1 MEKGAWTQVNTLA
14 ALLSLGGV
22 VLIVKPQ
29 PLFGMSAKE
38 GVGDTVLGVVCAFTA
53 AIAQAGLNMTIRLM
67 RDENTSVITL
77 YAMVSAVE

>member
-1 MEKGAWTQVNTLA
+1 MEKGAWTRADTLA

-29 PLFGMSAKE
+29 PFFGTSARE
-38 GVGDTVLGVVCAFTA
+38 GVGDIVLGIVCAFTA
-53 AIAQAGLNMTIRLM
+53 AIAQAGLNMTIRLI

-77 YAMVSAVE
+77 YAMVSSVE